1 MADRIRVV
9 IVEPNENPREEFIEN
24 ELNVFQ
30 DIVGGYIECLRIGN
44 GLMLVCNDE
53 GKLIGLPKN
62 RRLKTNVYDDVI
74 VGTFFVTKDDG
85 EGDFA
90 SLSTKDI
97 IATNIMF
104 GLGKE

>member
-9 IVEPNENPREEFIEN
+9 IVEPNENPREEYIEN

-30 DIVGGYIECLRIGN
+30 DIVGGYIECLKIGN
-44 GLMLVCNDE
+44 GLMLVCNED
-53 GKLIGLPKN
+53 GKLLGLTKN
-62 RRLKTNVYDDVI
+62 RILKTNVYDDMI

-85 EGDFA
+85 YGDLT
-90 SLSTKDI
+90 SLSEKDI

-104 GLGKE
+104 GLEKE